1 MKTIIKWP
9 GGKSGEVDKISS
21 LIPEYDRY
29 IEPFFGGGAVYFSLQ
44 PKKAVINDI
53 SEMLTQFYRLV
64 KEQNQDLKKYLLAY
78 HYSMTSLLLNAENY
92 YQELYNLFSSGNFDN
107 IDIFNSLI
115 KKITSNINELDLLV
129 SDKEEFDEY
138 ILKMVIDKF
147 IRTKKNNEKSP
158 FSNEDLKNNLIT
170 GFSSGYYMYFRNIY
184 NEINLKKKT
193 FSIEYSIANFYYIR
207 EYCYG
212 SMFRY
217 NSQGEFNIPYGGI
230 SYNKKSFI
238 SKINNIFTEDI
249 KELFKDTEI
258 YNCDFEKL
266 LLNELKL
273 TEKDFI
279 FLDPPYD
286 TEFSDYE
293 GKSFDKEDQKRLA
306 NCLKKIS
313 AKFILIIKN
322 TDFIYNLYKD
332 DFRIL
337 SFDKNYTYNVR
348 SRNER
353 NVEHLIITN
362 IPE

>member
-1 MKTIIKWP
+1 M
-9 GGKSGEVDKISS
+9 S
-21 LIPEYDRY
+21 
-29 IEPFFGGGAVYFSLQ
+29 
-44 PKKAVINDI
+44 
-53 SEMLTQFYRLV
+53 
-64 KEQNQDLKKYLLAY
+64 DLLK
-78 HYSMTSLLLNAENY
+78 NAENNY
-92 YQELYNLFSSGNFDN
+92 DILYNLFISSNFENKEEFRSIIEN
-107 IDIFNSLI
+107 IT
-115 KKITSNINELDLLV
+115 KNIRDLDLLV
-129 SDKEEFDEY
+129 DNKQEFDEY

-147 IRTKKNNEKSP
+147 VRTKKNNEKSA

-184 NEINLKKKT
+184 NQANLKKKN
-193 FSIEYSIANFYYIR
+193 FSEEYSIANFYYIR

-217 NSQGEFNIPYGGI
+217 NAQGEFNIPYGGI

-238 SKINNIFTEDI
+238 TKINNIFAKDI
-249 KELFKDTEI
+249 EKLFENTDI
-258 YNCDFEKL
+258 YNCDFEDL
-266 LLNELKL
+266 LLNKLKL
-273 TEKDFI
+273 TENDFI

-293 GKSFDKEDQKRLA
+293 GKNFDKSDQVRLA
-306 NCLKKIS
+306 ECLKKIS

-322 TDFIYNLYKD
+322 TDFIYSLYKD
-332 DFRIL
+332 HFRIL

-348 SRNER
+348 SRNDR